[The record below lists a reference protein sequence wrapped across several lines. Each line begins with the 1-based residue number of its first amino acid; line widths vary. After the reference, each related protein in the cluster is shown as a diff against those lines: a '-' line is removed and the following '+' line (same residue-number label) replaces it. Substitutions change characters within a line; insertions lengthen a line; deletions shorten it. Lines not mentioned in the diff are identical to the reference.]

1 MKRMFLAA
9 LCAASITTPALAVE
23 DPAAG
28 SLDSRMRTI
37 PYNPEQVVH
46 LSTAVGATLSV
57 AFGSDETVT
66 QVAVTDSKDL
76 KAVPA
81 RNFLFFKSQS
91 ALAPQPVIVL
101 TTNSANAIR
110 RYVFEVTTVD
120 VKKLDSQAQDV
131 YYSVQFTYPTEIA
144 ARHRAAALAESKKEA
159 ADEAA
164 RAAEL
169 QLQLAHER
177 MEAESR
183 DPLSIQAVS
192 PKNWRYL
199 AQGNRSIL
207 PLEVWD
213 NGFSTVFRFPG
224 NVRVPSIFVINPD
237 GKETT
242 ADYSVKGNLVQ
253 VSTVARQWRLR
264 DGQTVLCV
272 FNQAFNPVGNNPG
285 TGTASADVQRI
296 TKDAPR

>member
-1 MKRMFLAA
+1 MKRIVLVA
-9 LCAASITTPALAVE
+9 LCAASLTMPALAVE
-23 DPAAG
+23 DPTAG
-28 SLDSRMRTI
+28 PLDSRMRTI
-37 PYNPEQVVH
+37 PYDPGQVVH
-46 LSTAVGATLSV
+46 LSTAVGATLAV

-81 RNFLFFKSQS
+81 RNFLFFKSQ
-91 ALAPQPVIVL
+91 AVLAPQPVIVL
-101 TTNSANAIR
+101 TTNSASVIR

-120 VKKLDSQAQDV
+120 AKKLDDQAQDV
-131 YYSVQFTYPTEIA
+131 YYSVQFTYPADIA
-144 ARHRAAALAESKKEA
+144 ARRRAAALAEAKKEA

-164 RAAEL
+164 RVAEL

-183 DPLSIQAVS
+183 DPPSAQAAG
-192 PKNWRYL
+192 PKNLRYL
-199 AQGNRSIL
+199 ARGDRSIL

-237 GKETT
+237 GKEAT

-272 FNQAFNPVGNNPG
+272 FNQSFNPIGENPG
-285 TGTASADVQRI
+285 TGTTSTDVQRI
-296 TKDAPR
+296 TKDSPR